1 MRLIEGQMGQSYIVE
16 SMELPLQ
23 TGRRLEALGMTEGT
37 SVDVLNRKKKGALI
51 IKVRGTRFAIG
62 KSIAA
67 HITIREG
74 AAR

>member
-62 KSIAA
+62 KSITE